1 MPHKKTAL
9 VTGGAGFIGSQLAE
23 RLIKEG
29 FHVVV
34 VDNLSSGKRE
44 YVPKAADFHQL
55 EISSPEVS
63 ELIVELKP
71 DFVFHLAAQIDLRYS
86 VAQPIHDAE
95 TNIHGSLRVLEGCVS
110 AGVKKIIFS
119 SSGGAIYHGISL
131 IPTPENVPCFP
142 KSPYG
147 VAKLSFELYLHAA
160 CHNYNQ
166 AYVALRYAN
175 VYGPRQDMRGEAGV
189 IGIFTQKILAGEPLM
204 INGDGEQTRD
214 FVYVDDVVEANI
226 KAMND
231 EVHGVFNIGTGVE
244 TSVNQVVAHLVDA
257 ARLPCKPKHRDAVAG
272 EERRSAL
279 NISSA
284 KAALGWKPKVDVKE
298 GIKRTVQWFQ
308 EKNEG

>member
-1 MPHKKTAL
+1 MSHKKTAL
-9 VTGGAGFIGSQLAE
+9 VTGGAGFVGSQLAG

-34 VDNLSSGKRE
+34 IDNLSSGKRE
-44 YVPKAADFHQL
+44 YVPKEADFHQL
-55 EISSPEVS
+55 DIASADVS
-63 ELIVELKP
+63 ELIVAVKP

-86 VAQPIHDAE
+86 VAKPIHDAE
-95 TNIHGSLRVLEGCVS
+95 TNIHGSLRVLEGCVN

-119 SSGGAIYHGISL
+119 SSGGAIYHGIGL

-189 IGIFTQKILAGEPLM
+189 IGIFTQKILAGEPLV

-214 FVYVDDVVEANI
+214 FVFVDDVIEANI
-226 KAMND
+226 KAMSD
-231 EVHGVFNIGTGVE
+231 EVHGVFNIGTSKE
-244 TSVNQVVAHLVDA
+244 TSVNQIVEYLADA
-257 ARLPCKPKHRDAVAG
+257 SGIPCKPKHRDAVAG

-279 NISSA
+279 DITSA
-284 KAALGWKPKVDVKE
+284 KAVLGWEPKVNVKE
-298 GIKRTVQWFQ
+298 GIKRTVKWFQ